1 MIITSTETDKIY
13 TALSSAQYNFPIIPK
28 DKEVVKRGL
37 SKSGKPFEYSY
48 RYSSYETIIEKI
60 KEPLKSN
67 GLSFVQSIVRSDRH
81 GVCITRLLH
90 LSGQYIETSFPLV
103 FNEDDMQH
111 YGGVSTYGKRY
122 ALTNTLGLAN
132 DEDMDANEL
141 KNDDF
146 SVKRPQAHASRSPSV
161 TVQKQQTAQPAADKR
176 EIQHDA
182 PSTTAAEV
190 NLPPAKHNA
199 GSYAISEKQA
209 NRLYAIAK
217 SKKWSVALAQ
227 SYVLL
232 YYKKSVAQLN
242 RKEYDL
248 VCEYFENTVCDD
260 VVASSLEN
268 VAASKGT
275 WEPSK
280 KGSAVEQLNKMKGG
294 YVDHT
299 APPPFPSSDEIPF

>member
-1 MIITSTETDKIY
+1 MIITSTDTDKIY
-13 TALSSAQYNFPIIPK
+13 TALSNAQYNFPIIPK

-48 RYSSYETIIEKI
+48 WYSSYEIIIEKI
-60 KEPLKSN
+60 KDPLKSS

-122 ALTNTLGLAN
+122 ALTNMLGLAN

-146 SVKRPQAHASRSPSV
+146 SVKKSQQGQQIRTQPRPNN
-161 TVQKQQTAQPAADKR
+161 AAT
-176 EIQHDA
+176 E

-190 NLPPAKHNA
+190 NYPPSKHNA

-217 SKKWSVALAQ
+217 HKKWSVALAQ
-227 SYVLL
+227 SYVLQ
-232 YYKKSVAQLN
+232 KFNKSVAQLN
-242 RKEYDL
+242 RKEYDAA
-248 VCEYFENTVCDD
+248 CEYFENTLCDD

-268 VAASKGT
+268 TAASKAGT

-280 KGSAVEQLNKMKGG
+280 KGSAIDQLNKMKGG

-299 APPPFPSSDEIPF
+299 APPLFPNNDEIPF